1 MKFIVNSTAL
11 LRELQKL
18 NGVISSSN
26 TLPILD
32 NFLFNINNNQM
43 SIVASDLETTMMSSI
58 SVEADAD
65 GKITIPARILID
77 TLKTFSNQPL
87 TFIVD
92 TNTFGIEMSS
102 ELGNYKL
109 AGQNADEFPKI
120 PTLQS
125 SSSTT
130 MKGEV
135 LVNAINKTLFASG
148 NDELRPVMSGVF
160 CELSSEQTTF
170 VATDAHKLVKHSR
183 TDVKSDNTVSF
194 ILPKK
199 PLTILKNNIG
209 DDSDVTLEY
218 NETNA
223 LFSFGNITIIC
234 RLIDGKYPNY
244 EAVIPKENPNKL
256 TIATSTLLSSIKR
269 VSIYANKTTHQ
280 IRFKVAG
287 SELQITSEDL
297 DFANKAEERLSC
309 QYEGEDMEIGFNSKF
324 VIDMLNNIGA
334 EQISIEMS
342 APNRAGI
349 ILPLDGME
357 EGENTLMLVMPV
369 MLINY
374 YEKNNLN
381 FSPYILHN
389 CKYSTKFNSY

>member
-11 LRELQKL
+11 LKELQKL
-18 NGVISSSN
+18 NGVISSNN

-32 NFLFNINNNQM
+32 NFLFEISSNKM
-43 SIVASDLETTMMSSI
+43 SIVASDLETTMISLI
-58 SVEADAD
+58 SVESDTD
-65 GKITIPARILID
+65 GKVTIPARILID

-87 TFIVD
+87 TFLID
-92 TNTFGIEMSS
+92 SETFGIEMSS
-102 ELGNYKL
+102 EMGNYKL
-109 AGQNADEFPKI
+109 AGQNAEEFPKI
-120 PTLQS
+120 PALSS

-130 MKGEV
+130 IRGEV

-148 NDELRPVMSGVF
+148 NDELRPVMSGMY
-160 CELSSEQTTF
+160 CELSSDQTTF
-170 VATDAHKLVKHSR
+170 VATDAHKLVKHNR
-183 TDVKSDNTVSF
+183 TDISTDNPTSF

-199 PLTILKNNIG
+199 PLHILKNNL
-209 DDSDVTLEY
+209 DEDAEVTLEY
-218 NETNA
+218 NDTNA
-223 LFSFGNITIIC
+223 LFTFNNITVIC

-244 EAVIPKENPNKL
+244 DAVIPKENPNKL
-256 TIATSTLLSSIKR
+256 TINTSELLSSIKR

-334 EQISIEMS
+334 EQILIEMS

-349 ILPLDGME
+349 ILPLDGQE

-369 MLINY
+369 ML
-374 YEKNNLN
+374 
-381 FSPYILHN
+381 
-389 CKYSTKFNSY
+389 NS

>member
-11 LRELQKL
+11 LKELQKL
-18 NGVISSSN
+18 NGVISTSN

-32 NFLFNINNNQM
+32 NFLFDISNNEM
-43 SIVASDLETTMMSSI
+43 SIVASDLETTMRSSI
-58 SVEADAD
+58 TVEADVD

-102 ELGNYKL
+102 ELGNYRL
-109 AGQNADEFPKI
+109 AGQNADEFPKT
-120 PTLQS
+120 PKLQAS
-125 SSSTT
+125 ATT
-130 MKGEV
+130 TIKGEV
-135 LVNAINKTLFASG
+135 LANAINKTLFASG

-160 CELSSEQTTF
+160 CELSSDQTTF
-170 VATDAHKLVKHSR
+170 VSTDAHKLVKHSR
-183 TDVKSDNTVSF
+183 TDVKSDKSASF

-199 PLTILKNNIG
+199 PLTILKNNIN
-209 DDSDVTLEY
+209 DDAEVSLEY
-218 NETNA
+218 NDTNA
-223 LFSFGNITIIC
+223 LFSFNNITIIC

-256 TIATSTLLSSIKR
+256 TIATATLLSSIKR
-269 VSIYANKTTHQ
+269 VSIFANKTTHQ

-309 QYEGEDMEIGFNSKF
+309 QYEGDDMEIGFNSRF

-349 ILPLDGME
+349 ILPLDGQE

-369 MLINY
+369 ML
-374 YEKNNLN
+374 
-381 FSPYILHN
+381 
-389 CKYSTKFNSY
+389 NS

>member
-18 NGVISSSN
+18 NGVISSNN

-32 NFLFNINNNQM
+32 NFLFNISDNEM
-43 SIVASDLETTMMSSI
+43 TIVASDLETTMI
-58 SVEADAD
+58 STIPVESDTN
-65 GKITIPARILID
+65 GKITIPARILMD

-92 TNTFGIEMSS
+92 ATTFGIEMSS
-102 ELGNYKL
+102 EMGNYKL
-109 AGQNADEFPKI
+109 AGQNADEFPKT
-120 PTLQS
+120 PKLS
-125 SSSTT
+125 GSSSTII
-130 MKGEV
+130 KGDI
-135 LVNAINKTLFASG
+135 LANAINKTLFASG
-148 NDELRPVMSGVF
+148 NDELRPVMSGMF
-160 CELSSEQTTF
+160 CELSSEQITF

-183 TDVKSDNTVSF
+183 TDISSDKTASF

-199 PLTILKNNIG
+199 PLIILKNNIN
-209 DDSDVTLEY
+209 DDAEVKLEF
-218 NETNA
+218 NDTNA
-223 LFSFGNITIIC
+223 LFTFNNITIIC

-244 EAVIPKENPNKL
+244 DAVIPKENPNKL
-256 TIATSTLLSSIKR
+256 TIDTVDLLSSIKR

-280 IRFKVAG
+280 IRLKIAG

-309 QYEGEDMEIGFNSKF
+309 QYEGSDMEIGFNSKF
-324 VIDMLNNIGA
+324 VIDMLNNIGSD
-334 EQISIEMS
+334 QVSLEMS

-349 ILPLDGME
+349 ILPLDGLE

-369 MLINY
+369 ML
-374 YEKNNLN
+374 NN
-381 FSPYILHN
+381 
-389 CKYSTKFNSY
+389 

>member
-1 MKFIVNSTAL
+1 MKIIVNSTAL
-11 LRELQKL
+11 LKELQKL
-18 NGVISSSN
+18 NGVISSNN

-32 NFLFNINNNQM
+32 NFLFEINGDKMNI
-43 SIVASDLETTMMSSI
+43 IASDLETTMISSI
-58 SVEADAD
+58 NIESDTD
-65 GKITIPARILID
+65 GKITIPARILTD

-87 TFIVD
+87 TFII
-92 TNTFGIEMSS
+92 NPETFSVEMSS
-102 ELGNYKL
+102 EMGNYKL
-109 AGQNADEFPKI
+109 AGQDAEEFPKT
-120 PTLQS
+120 PTLSS

-130 MKGEV
+130 IQANV
-135 LVNAINKTLFASG
+135 LANAINKTLFASG
-148 NDELRPVMSGVF
+148 NDELRPVMSGMY

-170 VATDAHKLVKHSR
+170 VATDAHKLVKHNR
-183 TDVKSDNTVSF
+183 TDVSSNNSTSF

-199 PLTILKNNIG
+199 PLNILKNNL
-209 DDSDVTLEY
+209 DDDTEVNLEY
-218 NETNA
+218 NDTNA
-223 LFSFGNITIIC
+223 LFTFNNITIIC

-244 EAVIPKENPNKL
+244 DAVIPKENPNKL
-256 TIATSTLLSSIKR
+256 TISTSELLSSIKR

-334 EQISIEMS
+334 EMISIEMS

-349 ILPLDGME
+349 ILPLDGQE

-369 MLINY
+369 ML
-374 YEKNNLN
+374 
-381 FSPYILHN
+381 S
-389 CKYSTKFNSY
+389 S

>member
-1 MKFIVNSTAL
+1 LTLILTQNKKEDLMKFIVNSTAL

-18 NGVISSSN
+18 NGVISSNN

-32 NFLFNINNNQM
+32 NFLFDINSNNM
-43 SIVASDLETTMMSSI
+43 TIIASDLETTMMSTI
-58 SVEADAD
+58 SVEADVD

-87 TFIVD
+87 TFIVN
-92 TNTFGIEMSS
+92 TETFGIEMSS
-102 ELGNYKL
+102 EMGNYKL
-109 AGQNADEFPKI
+109 AGQNANEFPKT
-120 PTLQS
+120 PKLNGS
-125 SSSTT
+125 SITT
-130 MKGEV
+130 IKGDI
-135 LVNAINKTLFASG
+135 LANAINKTLFASG
-148 NDELRPVMSGVF
+148 NDELRPVMSGMF
-160 CELSSEQTTF
+160 CELSSEQITF
-170 VATDAHKLVKHSR
+170 VATDAHKLVKHTR
-183 TDVKSDNTVSF
+183 TDIYSDKTASF

-199 PLTILKNNIG
+199 PLTILKNNIS
-209 DDSDVTLEY
+209 DDADIKLEF
-218 NETNA
+218 NDTNA
-223 LFSFGNITIIC
+223 LFTFNNITIIC

-256 TIATSTLLSSIKR
+256 TIETASLLSSIKR

-280 IRFKVAG
+280 IRLKIAG

-309 QYEGEDMEIGFNSKF
+309 QYEGTDMEIGFNSKF

-334 EQISIEMS
+334 EQISLEMS

-349 ILPLDGME
+349 ILPLDGLE

-369 MLINY
+369 ML
-374 YEKNNLN
+374 NN
-381 FSPYILHN
+381 
-389 CKYSTKFNSY
+389 

>member
-1 MKFIVNSTAL
+1 MTLILTQNKKEDLMKFIVNSTAL

-18 NGVISSSN
+18 NGVISSNN

-32 NFLFNINNNQM
+32 NFLFDINSNNM
-43 SIVASDLETTMMSSI
+43 TIIASDLETTMMSTI
-58 SVEADAD
+58 SVEADVD

-87 TFIVD
+87 TFIVN
-92 TNTFGIEMSS
+92 TETFGIEMSS
-102 ELGNYKL
+102 EMGNYKL
-109 AGQNADEFPKI
+109 AGQNANEFPKT
-120 PTLQS
+120 PKLNGS
-125 SSSTT
+125 SITT
-130 MKGEV
+130 IKGDI
-135 LVNAINKTLFASG
+135 LANAINKTLFASG
-148 NDELRPVMSGVF
+148 NDELRPVMSGMF
-160 CELSSEQTTF
+160 CELSTEQITF
-170 VATDAHKLVKHSR
+170 VATDAHKLVKHTR
-183 TDVKSDNTVSF
+183 TDISSDKAASF

-199 PLTILKNNIG
+199 PLTILKNNIS
-209 DDSDVTLEY
+209 DDADITLEF
-218 NETNA
+218 NDTNA
-223 LFSFGNITIIC
+223 LFTFNNITIIC

-256 TIATSTLLSSIKR
+256 TIETASLLSSIKR

-280 IRFKVAG
+280 IRLKIAG

-309 QYEGEDMEIGFNSKF
+309 QYEGADMEIGFNSKF

-334 EQISIEMS
+334 EQISLEMS

-349 ILPLDGME
+349 ILPLDGLQ

-369 MLINY
+369 ML
-374 YEKNNLN
+374 NN
-381 FSPYILHN
+381 
-389 CKYSTKFNSY
+389 

>member
-1 MKFIVNSTAL
+1 MTLILTQNKKEDLMKFIVNSTAL

-18 NGVISSSN
+18 NGVISSNN

-32 NFLFNINNNQM
+32 NFLFDINSNNM
-43 SIVASDLETTMMSSI
+43 TIIASDLETTMMSTI
-58 SVEADAD
+58 SVEADVD

-87 TFIVD
+87 TFIVN
-92 TNTFGIEMSS
+92 TETFGIEMSS
-102 ELGNYKL
+102 EMGNYKL
-109 AGQNADEFPKI
+109 AGQNANEFPKT
-120 PTLQS
+120 PKLNG
-125 SSSTT
+125 SSTT
-130 MKGEV
+130 TIKGDI
-135 LVNAINKTLFASG
+135 LANAINKTLFASG
-148 NDELRPVMSGVF
+148 NDELRPVMSGMF
-160 CELSSEQTTF
+160 CELSSEQITF
-170 VATDAHKLVKHSR
+170 VATDAHKLVKHTR
-183 TDVKSDNTVSF
+183 TDISSDKTASF

-199 PLTILKNNIG
+199 PLTILKNNIS
-209 DDSDVTLEY
+209 DDADIKLEF
-218 NETNA
+218 NDTNA
-223 LFSFGNITIIC
+223 LFTFNNITIIC

-256 TIATSTLLSSIKR
+256 TIETASLLSSIKR

-280 IRFKVAG
+280 IRLKIAG

-309 QYEGEDMEIGFNSKF
+309 QYEGTDMEIGFNSKF

-334 EQISIEMS
+334 EQISLEMS

-349 ILPLDGME
+349 ILPLDGLE

-369 MLINY
+369 ML
-374 YEKNNLN
+374 NN
-381 FSPYILHN
+381 
-389 CKYSTKFNSY
+389 

>member
-18 NGVISSSN
+18 NGVISSNN

-32 NFLFNINNNQM
+32 NFLFDINSNNM
-43 SIVASDLETTMMSSI
+43 TIIASDLETTMMSTI
-58 SVEADAD
+58 SVEADVD

-87 TFIVD
+87 TFIVN
-92 TNTFGIEMSS
+92 TETFGIEMSS
-102 ELGNYKL
+102 EMGNYKL
-109 AGQNADEFPKI
+109 AGQNANEFPKT
-120 PTLQS
+120 PKLNG

-130 MKGEV
+130 IKGDI
-135 LVNAINKTLFASG
+135 LANAINKTLFASG
-148 NDELRPVMSGVF
+148 NDELRPVMSGMF
-160 CELSSEQTTF
+160 CELSTEQITF
-170 VATDAHKLVKHSR
+170 VSTDAHKLVKHTR
-183 TDVKSDNTVSF
+183 TDIYSDKTASF

-199 PLTILKNNIG
+199 PLTILKNNIS
-209 DDSDVTLEY
+209 DDADIKLEF
-218 NETNA
+218 NDTNA
-223 LFSFGNITIIC
+223 LFTFNNITIIC

-256 TIATSTLLSSIKR
+256 TIETASLLSSIKR

-280 IRFKVAG
+280 IRLKIAG

-309 QYEGEDMEIGFNSKF
+309 QYEGTDMEIGFNSKF

-334 EQISIEMS
+334 EQISLEMS

-349 ILPLDGME
+349 ILPLDGLE

-369 MLINY
+369 ML
-374 YEKNNLN
+374 NN
-381 FSPYILHN
+381 
-389 CKYSTKFNSY
+389 

>member
-1 MKFIVNSTAL
+1 
-11 LRELQKL
+11 
-18 NGVISSSN
+18 
-26 TLPILD
+26 
-32 NFLFNINNNQM
+32 
-43 SIVASDLETTMMSSI
+43 
-58 SVEADAD
+58 VEADED

-87 TFIVD
+87 TFIV
-92 TNTFGIEMSS
+92 NIVTFGIEMSS

-109 AGQNADEFPKI
+109 AGQNANEFPKM
-120 PTLQS
+120 PTLQA

-130 MKGEV
+130 IKGDIIA
-135 LVNAINKTLFASG
+135 NAINKTLFASG

-160 CELSSEQTTF
+160 CELSNEQTTF
-170 VATDAHKLVKHSR
+170 VATDAHKLVRHVR
-183 TDVKSDNTVSF
+183 TDVKSDKTASF

-209 DDSDVTLEY
+209 DGSDITLEY

-223 LFSFGNITIIC
+223 LFSFGNITVIC

-256 TIATSTLLSSIKR
+256 TIETATLLSSIKR

-334 EQISIEMS
+334 EQIIIEMS

-349 ILPLDGME
+349 ILPLDGLE
-357 EGENTLMLVMPV
+357 EGEKTLMLVMPV
-369 MLINY
+369 ML
-374 YEKNNLN
+374 
-381 FSPYILHN
+381 
-389 CKYSTKFNSY
+389 NS

>member
-1 MKFIVNSTAL
+1 MKFIVNSSAL
-11 LRELQKL
+11 LKELQKL
-18 NGVISSSN
+18 NGVISSNN

-32 NFLFNINNNQM
+32 NFLFDISSNQM
-43 SIVASDLETTMMSSI
+43 SIVASDLETTMISSI
-58 SVEADAD
+58 SVESDSD

-87 TFIVD
+87 TFLID
-92 TNTFGIEMSS
+92 TSTFGIEMSS
-102 ELGNYKL
+102 EMGNYKL
-109 AGQNADEFPKI
+109 AGQNAEEFPKI
-120 PTLQS
+120 PALS
-125 SSSTT
+125 SSASTT
-130 MKGEV
+130 IKGEV

-148 NDELRPVMSGVF
+148 NDELRPVMSGMY
-160 CELSSEQTTF
+160 CELSSEQTIF
-170 VATDAHKLVKHSR
+170 VATDAHKLVKHIR
-183 TDVKSDNTVSF
+183 TDITTDNPASF

-199 PLTILKNNIG
+199 PLNILKNNL
-209 DDSDVTLEY
+209 DEVAEVNLEY
-218 NETNA
+218 NDTNA
-223 LFSFGNITIIC
+223 LFSFNNTTIIC

-244 EAVIPKENPNKL
+244 DAVIPKENPNKL
-256 TIATSTLLSSIKR
+256 TIDTVSLLSSIKR

-324 VIDMLNNIGA
+324 VIDMLNNIGS
-334 EQISIEMS
+334 EQILIEMS

-349 ILPLDGME
+349 ILPLDGQE

-369 MLINY
+369 ML
-374 YEKNNLN
+374 
-381 FSPYILHN
+381 
-389 CKYSTKFNSY
+389 NS

>member
-1 MKFIVNSTAL
+1 MTLILTQNKKEDLMKFIVNSTAL

-18 NGVISSSN
+18 NGVISSNN

-32 NFLFNINNNQM
+32 NFLFDINSNNM
-43 SIVASDLETTMMSSI
+43 TIIASDLETTMMSTI
-58 SVEADAD
+58 SVEADVD

-87 TFIVD
+87 TFIVN
-92 TNTFGIEMSS
+92 TETFGIEMSS
-102 ELGNYKL
+102 EMGNYKL
-109 AGQNADEFPKI
+109 AGQNANEFPKT
-120 PTLQS
+120 PKLNG

-130 MKGEV
+130 IKGDI
-135 LVNAINKTLFASG
+135 LANAINKTLFASG
-148 NDELRPVMSGVF
+148 NDELRPVMSGMF
-160 CELSSEQTTF
+160 CELSTEQITF
-170 VATDAHKLVKHSR
+170 VATDAHKLVKHTR
-183 TDVKSDNTVSF
+183 TDISSDKTASF

-199 PLTILKNNIG
+199 PLTILKNNIS
-209 DDSDVTLEY
+209 DDADIKLEF
-218 NETNA
+218 NDTNA
-223 LFSFGNITIIC
+223 LFTFNNITIIC

-256 TIATSTLLSSIKR
+256 TIETASLLSSIKR

-280 IRFKVAG
+280 IRLKIAG

-309 QYEGEDMEIGFNSKF
+309 QYEGTDMEIGFNSKF

-334 EQISIEMS
+334 EQISLEMS

-349 ILPLDGME
+349 ILPLDGLE

-369 MLINY
+369 ML
-374 YEKNNLN
+374 NN
-381 FSPYILHN
+381 
-389 CKYSTKFNSY
+389 